1 MKKADFRTLLR
12 DFYQYFTRGERALWC
27 CSVALVLMAF
37 LVFDRRDYMTLTAS
51 LVGVTSLILDAKAN
65 PMGQV
70 LMVIFSVLYGI
81 ISFRCAYYGEML
93 TYLGM
98 TAPMSVFALV
108 SWLRHPFEGDRSQVR
123 VRSLRL
129 RDGLITL
136 LLCGAVTLIFFFIL
150 RALGTANL
158 MPSTIS
164 VATSFLAVAL
174 TYLRSPLFALAYAA
188 NDAVLIVLWVM
199 ASIGEPSYLSVTVCF
214 AVFLVNDSYT
224 YINWRRLQKR
234 QGEKSGA

>member
-1 MKKADFRTLLR
+1 M
-12 DFYQYFTRGERALWC
+12 
-27 CSVALVLMAF
+27 
-37 LVFDRRDYMTLTAS
+37 
-51 LVGVTSLILDAKAN
+51 
-65 PMGQV
+65 
-70 LMVIFSVLYGI
+70 
-81 ISFRCAYYGEML
+81 
-93 TYLGM
+93 
-98 TAPMSVFALV
+98 
-108 SWLRHPFEGDRSQVR
+108 R

-158 MPSTIS
+158 IPSTIS

-199 ASIGEPSYLSVTVCF
+199 ASIGEPSYLSVCF